1 MDAGRSGSF
10 RPERSMGALGA
21 SVVLLALSLTSP
33 IELPRGIRA
42 DQIQVS
48 MVAVGSSR
56 VPQGGPFTF
65 RATATNP
72 GSTQLTVDVL
82 FSLAPT
88 LQPAQSIA
96 FFRWPVSLGAGEQT
110 DLVWSTVPAQ
120 WFAKSGDYRVSAS
133 IDHLPAG
140 DPLTLRVSRAPIV
153 VPRFEDVTAQAGLD
167 IPTQATSC
175 GEFAAGAA
183 WGDVDGD
190 GDPDLFVPGR
200 LGVSQLW
207 MNDGTGHFVDEAVAR
222 GATDPGGKGPGAAF
236 ADIDNDGD
244 EDLYVV
250 NDGANV
256 LYLNDGTGHFT
267 DVTALARV
275 GDDGVGPG
283 ASWGDYDDDGF
294 VDLYVTNHAPCGYG
308 TQYGADRLY
317 HNEGAGTFTDQTALL
332 GVDATRGAGFQAT
345 WFDVDQDGD
354 LDLYLANDRYGVE
367 SDRNHLWRNDGPGE
381 GGTWTFT
388 DVSMQSGTNYW
399 INSMGV
405 GVSDI
410 DGDLDLDFALSN
422 IGNTILARNNGDG
435 TFTDVAAK
443 AGVARPT
450 QRADEPSVT
459 WGLQFVDLNLDGWED
474 LVVPAGALDDVEPQ
488 PNEVFAN
495 AGYGRFLDLSAPSRA
510 DDPGSSRGMAI
521 ADYDGDGL
529 PDLFVVDYAG
539 HSRLLRNVTP
549 VGGAHWLGVRLV
561 GSASNRDGCGAMV
574 LAQVGPR
581 QLLRELFCGS
591 IGVASGNQPVVFL
604 GLAGTSTMASLTI
617 TWPSGTV
624 QTATNVS
631 ADQLV
636 TLVEP

>member
-1 MDAGRSGSF
+1 
-10 RPERSMGALGA
+10 MGALGVSA
-21 SVVLLALSLTSP
+21 MVLTAWLTPSIGPSP
-33 IELPRGIRA
+33 AKA
-42 DQIQVS
+42 DQIEVTL
-48 MVAVGSSR
+48 APIGAWR
-56 VPQGGPFTF
+56 VPQGAPFAF

-72 GSTQLTVDVL
+72 GTTLLTADVT

-88 LQPAQSIA
+88 LQPTKSVD
-96 FFRWPVSLGAGEQT
+96 FFRWPVSLGAGEHV
-110 DLVWSTVPAQ
+110 DLDWSTVPAQ
-120 WFAKSGDYRVSAS
+120 WFASTGDFQMSAS
-133 IDHLPAG
+133 IDGATAG
-140 DPLTLRVSRAPIV
+140 DPLALRVSKPPLV
-153 VPRFEDVTAQAGLD
+153 VPTFQDVTAQAGLR
-167 IPTQATSC
+167 IPTDVTVC

-190 GDPDLFVPGR
+190 GDLDLFAPGR
-200 LGVSQLW
+200 LGASQLYV
-207 MNDGTGHFVDEAVAR
+207 NDGTGHFVDEAADRGVTNAGAR
-222 GATDPGGKGPGAAF
+222 GLGAAF

-250 NDGANV
+250 NNGANV
-256 LYLNDGTGHFT
+256 LYLNDGTGHFADIT
-267 DVTALARV
+267 TQAGV

-294 VDLYVTNHAPCGYG
+294 LDLYVTNHAPCGYG
-308 TQYGADRLY
+308 TQHGADRLY
-317 HNEGAGTFTDQTALL
+317 HNEGNGTFTDQTALL

-345 WFDVDQDGD
+345 WFDIDQDGD

-388 DVSMQSGTNYW
+388 DISMQSGTNYW

-405 GVSDI
+405 GVSDV

-422 IGNTILARNNGDG
+422 IGNTILARNHGNG
-435 TFTDVAAK
+435 TFTDIGAK

-450 QRADEPSVT
+450 QRADDPSVT

-474 LVVPAGALDDVEPQ
+474 LVVPAGSLDDVEPQ

-495 AGYGRFLDLSAPSRA
+495 NGSGRFLDLSAPSGA
-510 DDPGSSRGMAI
+510 NDPGSSRGMAI

-539 HSRLLRNVTP
+539 HSHLLRNVTP
-549 VGGAHWLGVRLV
+549 VGGAHWLEVRLI
-561 GSASNRDGCGAMV
+561 GSSSNRDGCGAML

-581 QLLRELFCGS
+581 QLLRQSFCGS
-591 IGVASGNQPVVFL
+591 TGVASGNQSVVFF
-604 GLAGTSTMASLTI
+604 GLAGSSTVSNLTI

-624 QTATNVS
+624 QTVTNLA

-636 TLVEP
+636 TIEEP